1 MFGEWLLEF
10 WGSMN
15 ASCCNWVYGAVFW
28 LNFEAEHFIYRITM
42 CTFSWNV
49 CISDYD
55 VFGFPE
61 SAIWK
66 TLSPQESE
74 YLRYP
79 SCWLCSRKYF
89 VVIMFMK
96 YSLCQREVVLSS
108 RINKW
113 ENQALERLSNL
124 LRVTGQ
130 QEVWL
135 ELLMPGLSEARAP
148 RNLST
153 LSVLSE
159 NSLPWGNP
167 SRSLQWKYDGSQP
180 P

>member
-1 MFGEWLLEF
+1 
-10 WGSMN
+10 
-15 ASCCNWVYGAVFW
+15 
-28 LNFEAEHFIYRITM
+28 
-42 CTFSWNV
+42 
-49 CISDYD
+49 
-55 VFGFPE
+55 
-61 SAIWK
+61 
-66 TLSPQESE
+66 
-74 YLRYP
+74 
-79 SCWLCSRKYF
+79 
-89 VVIMFMK
+89 MK

-159 NSLPWGNP
+159 NSLP
-167 SRSLQWKYDGSQP
+167 
-180 P
+180 